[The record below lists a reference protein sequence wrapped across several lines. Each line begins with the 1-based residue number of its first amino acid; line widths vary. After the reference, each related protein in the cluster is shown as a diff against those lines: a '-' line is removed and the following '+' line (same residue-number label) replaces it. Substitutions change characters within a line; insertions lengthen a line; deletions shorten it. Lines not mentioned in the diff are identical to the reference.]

1 MSQQTRTCARTPI
14 GRYLRVGVRRR
25 LNRTADLDGEVDA
38 AFDRRSA
45 HYDVLDRREQP
56 P

>member
-25 LNRTADLDGEVDA
+25 LNRTTDLDGEVDA

>member
-1 MSQQTRTCARTPI
+1 M
-14 GRYLRVGVRRR
+14 
-25 LNRTADLDGEVDA
+25 GEVDA

>member
-1 MSQQTRTCARTPI
+1 
-14 GRYLRVGVRRR
+14 VGVRRR